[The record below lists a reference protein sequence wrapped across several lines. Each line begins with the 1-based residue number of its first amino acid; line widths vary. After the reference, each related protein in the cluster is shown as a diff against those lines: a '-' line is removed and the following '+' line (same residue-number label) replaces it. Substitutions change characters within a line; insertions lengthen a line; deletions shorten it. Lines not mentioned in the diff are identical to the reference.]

1 MRSSVKNLEGKY
13 WKFIMENFL
22 WKVSVMSSVVKSGV
36 NSLCLETKEKI

>member
-1 MRSSVKNLEGKY
+1 MLKNVEGKY
-13 WKFIMENFL
+13 WKFNMEEIS